1 MKRELGYRGEVSMN
15 VDFESIKRYQE
26 KQLEKMKAERIA
38 EQGFV
43 KKQGLRPFRGKSV
56 NKF

>member
-15 VDFESIKRYQE
+15 VDSDSIKRYQE
-26 KQLEKMKAERIA
+26 KQLEKMKAERMA

-43 KKQGLRPFRGKSV
+43 KKQGLRPFRGEEYIKD
-56 NKF
+56 